1 MLQNT
6 DCHKTKVKRTL
17 DIVRIYTNHGI
28 NIHLSRETTITRIIT
43 SDKMHENENTS
54 LHTFL
59 FICLAD
65 IICNEKN
72 PQFCDFLQ
80 DIIKNNKA
88 AFHSPPS

>member
-43 SDKMHENENTS
+43 SDKMHKSENRSS
-54 LHTFL
+54 LHSFL
-59 FICLAD
+59 CICFAD
-65 IICNEKN
+65 ITIKTTRYCN
-72 PQFCDFLQ
+72 DFIQ
-80 DIIKNNKA
+80 DVNRLCFQNNKKA
-88 AFHSPPS
+88 